1 MPKGAVTNMGA
12 LMTTQEIADMVND
25 GKSRKEIIAYLQEE
39 KNMTWGSAKNLYYN
53 TLKEMVPDEAYLK
66 AYKKSLA
73 TTNMARLEQIIDE
86 SLSGNTA
93 DKAIALKAID
103 QLNKMVGAYA
113 DNSIT
118 IAQQNK
124 DGDQQIIQIDFSK

>member
-1 MPKGAVTNMGA
+1 MPGIARMDS
-12 LMTTQEIADMVND
+12 LMTTQEIADRVND
-25 GKSRKEIIAYLQEE
+25 GQSKAQIIAWLQEE
-39 KNMTWGSAKNLYYN
+39 RGMTWGSAKNLYYN
-53 TLKEMVPDEAYLK
+53 TLKEMVPDDAYLQ

-73 TTNMARLEQIIDE
+73 TTNIARLEKIVDD

-103 QLNKMVGAYA
+103 QLNKICGAYA
-113 DNSIT
+113 DNSVT

-124 DGDQQIIQIDFSK
+124 DGDQQVIKITFE

>member
-93 DKAIALKAID
+93 DKAIALKAIE
-103 QLNKMVGAYA
+103 Q
-113 DNSIT
+113 
-118 IAQQNK
+118 
-124 DGDQQIIQIDFSK
+124 

>member
-1 MPKGAVTNMGA
+1 MPGIARMNS
-12 LMTTQEIADMVND
+12 LMTTQEIADRVND
-25 GKSRKEIIAYLQEE
+25 GQSKAQIIAWLQEE
-39 KNMTWGSAKNLYYN
+39 KGMTWGSAKNLYYN
-53 TLKEMVPDEAYLK
+53 TLKEMVPDDAYLQ

-73 TTNMARLEQIIDE
+73 TTNIARLEKIVDD

-103 QLNKMVGAYA
+103 QLNKICGAYA
-113 DNSIT
+113 DNSVT

-124 DGDQQIIQIDFSK
+124 DGDQQVIKITFE

>member
-1 MPKGAVTNMGA
+1 MPKGVVTRMGG
-12 LMTTQEIADMVND
+12 LITTQEISDRIND
-25 GKSRKEIIAYLQEE
+25 GQSKAQIIAWLQEA
-39 KNMTWGSAKNLYYN
+39 KNMTYGSAKNLYYN
-53 TLKEMVPDEAYLK
+53 TLKEMVPDDAYLQ

-73 TTNMARLEQIIDE
+73 TTNIARLEKIVDD

-103 QLNKMVGAYA
+103 QLNKICGAYA
-113 DNSIT
+113 DNSVT

-124 DGDQQIIQIDFSK
+124 DGDGQVIKITFE

>member
-1 MPKGAVTNMGA
+1 MPGIARMNS
-12 LMTTQEIADMVND
+12 LMTTQEIADRVND
-25 GKSRKEIIAYLQEE
+25 GQSKAQIIAWLQEE
-39 KNMTWGSAKNLYYN
+39 RGMTWGSAKNLYYN
-53 TLKEMVPDEAYLK
+53 TLKEMVPDDAYLQ

-73 TTNMARLEQIIDE
+73 TTNIARLEKIVDD

-103 QLNKMVGAYA
+103 QLNKICGAYA
-113 DNSIT
+113 DNSVT

-124 DGDQQIIQIDFSK
+124 DGDGQAIKITFE

>member
-1 MPKGAVTNMGA
+1 MSGIPRMNS
-12 LMTTQEIADMVND
+12 LMTTQEIADRVND
-25 GKSRKEIIAYLQEE
+25 GQSKAQIIAWLQEE
-39 KNMTWGSAKNLYYN
+39 KGMTWGSAKNLYYN
-53 TLKEMVPDEAYLK
+53 TLKEMVPDDAYLQ

-73 TTNMARLEQIIDE
+73 TTNIARLEKIVDD

-103 QLNKMVGAYA
+103 QLNKSCGAYA
-113 DNSIT
+113 DNSVT

-124 DGDQQIIQIDFSK
+124 DGDQQVIKITFE

>member
-1 MPKGAVTNMGA
+1 MPKGVVTRMGG
-12 LMTTQEIADMVND
+12 LITTQEISDRIND
-25 GKSRKEIIAYLQEE
+25 GQSKAQIIAWLQEA
-39 KNMTWGSAKNLYYN
+39 KNMTYGSAKNLYYN
-53 TLKEMVPDEAYLK
+53 TLKEMVPDDAYLQ

-73 TTNMARLEQIIDE
+73 TTNIARLEKIVDD

-103 QLNKMVGAYA
+103 QLNKICGAYA
-113 DNSIT
+113 DNSVT

-124 DGDQQIIQIDFSK
+124 DGDGQIIQIRFGE

>member
-1 MPKGAVTNMGA
+1 MPAKGVTRMDT
-12 LMTTQEIADMVND
+12 LITTQEIADRIND
-25 GKSRKEIIAYLQEE
+25 GKSKSEIIAWLQEE

-53 TLKEMVPDEAYLK
+53 TLKEMVPDDAYLT

-73 TTNMARLEQIIDE
+73 TTNMSRLEKIVED

-103 QLNKMVGAYA
+103 QLNKMCGAYA
-113 DNSIT
+113 DNNIT
-118 IAQQNK
+118 IAQQDK
-124 DGDQQIIQIDFSK
+124 EGAQQVIKITFEK

>member
-1 MPKGAVTNMGA
+1 MSNKPRLEA
-12 LMTTQEIADMVND
+12 LTTSQDISDMIND
-25 GKSRKEIIAYLQEE
+25 GRSKAEIIAWLQEE
-39 KNMTWGSAKNLYYN
+39 KGMTWGSAKNLYYR
-53 TLKEMVPDEAYLK
+53 TLKEMVPDDAYLA

-73 TTNMARLEQIIDE
+73 TTNMSRLEKIVED

-103 QLNKMVGAYA
+103 QLNKMCGAYA
-113 DNSIT
+113 DNNIT

-124 DGDQQIIQIDFSK
+124 DGDGQIIQIRFGE

>member
-1 MPKGAVTNMGA
+1 MSGIPRMNS
-12 LMTTQEIADMVND
+12 LMTTQEIADRVND
-25 GKSRKEIIAYLQEE
+25 GQSKAQIIAWLQEE
-39 KNMTWGSAKNLYYN
+39 RGMTWGSAKNLYYN
-53 TLKEMVPDEAYLK
+53 TLKEMVPDDAYLQ

-73 TTNMARLEQIIDE
+73 TTNIARLEKIVDD

-103 QLNKMVGAYA
+103 QLNKICGAYA
-113 DNSIT
+113 DNSVT

-124 DGDQQIIQIDFSK
+124 DGDQQVIKITFE

>member
-1 MPKGAVTNMGA
+1 MSGIPRMNS
-12 LMTTQEIADMVND
+12 LMTTQEIADRVNE
-25 GKSRKEIIAYLQEE
+25 GQSKAQIIAWLQEE
-39 KNMTWGSAKNLYYN
+39 RGMTWGSAKNLYYN
-53 TLKEMVPDEAYLK
+53 TLKEMVPDDAYLQ

-73 TTNMARLEQIIDE
+73 TTNIARLEKIVDD

-103 QLNKMVGAYA
+103 QLNKICGAYS
-113 DNSIT
+113 DNSVT

-124 DGDQQIIQIDFSK
+124 DGDQQVIKITFE

>member
-1 MPKGAVTNMGA
+1 
-12 LMTTQEIADMVND
+12 MTTQEIADRVND
-25 GKSRKEIIAYLQEE
+25 GQSKAQIIAWLQEE
-39 KNMTWGSAKNLYYN
+39 RGMTWGSAKNLYYN
-53 TLKEMVPDEAYLK
+53 TLKEMVPDDAYLQ

-73 TTNMARLEQIIDE
+73 TTNIARLEKIVDD

-103 QLNKMVGAYA
+103 QLNKICGAYA
-113 DNSIT
+113 DNNIT

-124 DGDQQIIQIDFSK
+124 DGDQQVIKITFE

>member
-1 MPKGAVTNMGA
+1 MSGIARMNS
-12 LMTTQEIADMVND
+12 LMTTQEIADRVNE
-25 GKSRKEIIAYLQEE
+25 GQSKAQIIAWLQEE
-39 KNMTWGSAKNLYYN
+39 RGMTWGSAKNLYYN
-53 TLKEMVPDEAYLK
+53 TLKEMVPDDAYMQ

-73 TTNMARLEQIIDE
+73 TTNIARLEKIVDD

-103 QLNKMVGAYA
+103 QLNKICGAYA
-113 DNSIT
+113 DNSVT

-124 DGDQQIIQIDFSK
+124 DGDQQVIKITFE

>member
-1 MPKGAVTNMGA
+1 MSNKPRLEA
-12 LMTTQEIADMVND
+12 LTTSQDISDMIND
-25 GKSRKEIIAYLQEE
+25 GRSKGEIIAWLQEE
-39 KNMTWGSAKNLYYN
+39 KGMTWGSAKNLYYR
-53 TLKEMVPDEAYLK
+53 TLKEMVPDDAYLA

-73 TTNMARLEQIIDE
+73 TTNMSRLEKIVED

-103 QLNKMVGAYA
+103 QLNKMCGAYA
-113 DNSIT
+113 DNNIT

-124 DGDQQIIQIDFSK
+124 DGDGQIIQIRFGE

>member
-1 MPKGAVTNMGA
+1 MNS
-12 LMTTQEIADMVND
+12 LMTTQEIADRVND
-25 GKSRKEIIAYLQEE
+25 GQSKAQIIAWLQEE
-39 KNMTWGSAKNLYYN
+39 RGMTWGSAKNLYYN
-53 TLKEMVPDEAYLK
+53 TLKEMVPDDAYLQ

-73 TTNMARLEQIIDE
+73 TTNIARLEKIVDD

-103 QLNKMVGAYA
+103 QLNKICGAYA
-113 DNSIT
+113 DNSVT

-124 DGDQQIIQIDFSK
+124 DGDQQVIKITFE

>member
-1 MPKGAVTNMGA
+1 MSGIARMNS
-12 LMTTQEIADMVND
+12 LMTTQEIADRVND
-25 GKSRKEIIAYLQEE
+25 GQSKAQIIAWLQEARG
-39 KNMTWGSAKNLYYN
+39 MTWGSAKNLYYN
-53 TLKEMVPDEAYLK
+53 TLKEMVPDDAYLQ

-73 TTNMARLEQIIDE
+73 TTNIARLEKIVDD

-103 QLNKMVGAYA
+103 QLNKICGAYA
-113 DNSIT
+113 DNSVT

-124 DGDQQIIQIDFSK
+124 DGDQQVIKITFE

>member
-1 MPKGAVTNMGA
+1 MPKGVVTRMGG
-12 LMTTQEIADMVND
+12 LITTQEISDRIND
-25 GKSRKEIIAYLQEE
+25 GQSKAQIIAWLQEA
-39 KNMTWGSAKNLYYN
+39 KNMTYGSAKNLYYN
-53 TLKEMVPDEAYLK
+53 TLKEMVPDEAYLQ

-73 TTNMARLEQIIDE
+73 TTNIARLEKIVDD

-103 QLNKMVGAYA
+103 QLNKICGAYA
-113 DNSIT
+113 DNSVT

-124 DGDQQIIQIDFSK
+124 DGDGQIIQIRFGE

>member
-1 MPKGAVTNMGA
+1 MPKGVVTRMGG
-12 LMTTQEIADMVND
+12 LITTQEISDRIND
-25 GKSRKEIIAYLQEE
+25 GQSKAQIIAWLQEA
-39 KNMTWGSAKNLYYN
+39 KNMTYGSAKNLYYN
-53 TLKEMVPDEAYLK
+53 TLKEMVPDDAYLQ

-73 TTNMARLEQIIDE
+73 TTNIARLEKIVDD

-103 QLNKMVGAYA
+103 QLNKICGAYA
-113 DNSIT
+113 DNSVT

-124 DGDQQIIQIDFSK
+124 DGDGQIIQIRFE

>member
-1 MPKGAVTNMGA
+1 MPKGVVTRMGG
-12 LMTTQEIADMVND
+12 LITTQEISDRIND
-25 GKSRKEIIAYLQEE
+25 GQSKAQIIAWLQEA
-39 KNMTWGSAKNLYYN
+39 KNMTYGSAKNLYYN
-53 TLKEMVPDEAYLK
+53 TLKEMVPDDAYLQ

-73 TTNMARLEQIIDE
+73 TTNIARLEKIVDD

-103 QLNKMVGAYA
+103 QLNKICGAYA
-113 DNSIT
+113 DNSVT

-124 DGDQQIIQIDFSK
+124 DGDQQVIKITFDK

>member
-1 MPKGAVTNMGA
+1 MPRGVVTKMEA
-12 LMTTQEIADMVND
+12 LITTQEISDRIND
-25 GKSRKEIIAYLQEE
+25 GQSKSEIIAWLQEE
-39 KNMTWGSAKNLYYN
+39 KKMTWASAKNLYYN
-53 TLKEMVPDEAYLK
+53 TLKEMVPDDAYLA

-73 TTNMARLEQIIDE
+73 TTNMSRLERIVED

-103 QLNKMVGAYA
+103 QLNKMCGAYA
-113 DNSIT
+113 DNNIT

-124 DGDQQIIQIDFSK
+124 DGEGQIIQIRFGE

>member
-1 MPKGAVTNMGA
+1 MPGIPRMKS
-12 LMTTQEIADMVND
+12 LMTTQEIADRVND
-25 GKSRKEIIAYLQEE
+25 GQSKAQIIAWLQEE
-39 KNMTWGSAKNLYYN
+39 RGMTWGSAKNLYYN
-53 TLKEMVPDEAYLK
+53 TLKEMVPDDAYLQ

-73 TTNMARLEQIIDE
+73 TTNIARLEKIVDD

-103 QLNKMVGAYA
+103 QLNKICGAYA
-113 DNSIT
+113 DNNIT

-124 DGDQQIIQIDFSK
+124 DGDQQVIKITFE

>member
-1 MPKGAVTNMGA
+1 MPRGVVTKMEA
-12 LMTTQEIADMVND
+12 LITTQEISDAIND
-25 GKSRKEIIAYLQEE
+25 GKSKSEIIAWLQQE
-39 KNMTWGSAKNLYYN
+39 KNMTWASAKNLYYN
-53 TLKEMVPDEAYLK
+53 TLKEMVPDDAYLA

-73 TTNMARLEQIIDE
+73 TTNMSRLEKIVED

-103 QLNKMVGAYA
+103 QLNKMCGAYQ
-113 DNSIT
+113 DNNIT

-124 DGDQQIIQIDFSK
+124 DGEGQIIQIRFGE

>member
-1 MPKGAVTNMGA
+1 MPGIARMNS
-12 LMTTQEIADMVND
+12 LMTTQEIADRVND
-25 GKSRKEIIAYLQEE
+25 GQSKAQIIAWLQEE
-39 KNMTWGSAKNLYYN
+39 RGMTWGSAKNLYYN
-53 TLKEMVPDEAYLK
+53 TLKEMVPDDAYLQ

-73 TTNMARLEQIIDE
+73 TTNIARLEKIVDD

-103 QLNKMVGAYA
+103 QLNKICGAYA
-113 DNSIT
+113 DNSVT

-124 DGDQQIIQIDFSK
+124 DGDQQVIKITFE

>member
-1 MPKGAVTNMGA
+1 MSGIPRMNS
-12 LMTTQEIADMVND
+12 LMTTQEIADRVND
-25 GKSRKEIIAYLQEE
+25 GQSKAQIIAWLQEE
-39 KNMTWGSAKNLYYN
+39 RGMTWGSAKNLYYN
-53 TLKEMVPDEAYLK
+53 TLKEMVPDDAYLQ

-73 TTNMARLEQIIDE
+73 TTNIARLEKIAED

-103 QLNKMVGAYA
+103 QLNKICGAYA
-113 DNSIT
+113 DNSVT

-124 DGDQQIIQIDFSK
+124 DGDQQVIKITFE

>member
-1 MPKGAVTNMGA
+1 MSGIARMNS
-12 LMTTQEIADMVND
+12 LMTTQEIADRVND
-25 GKSRKEIIAYLQEE
+25 GQSKAQIIAWLQEE
-39 KNMTWGSAKNLYYN
+39 KGMTWGSAKNLYYN
-53 TLKEMVPDEAYLK
+53 TLKEMVPDDAYLQ

-73 TTNMARLEQIIDE
+73 TTNIARLEKIVDD

-103 QLNKMVGAYA
+103 QLNKICGAYA
-113 DNSIT
+113 DNSVT

-124 DGDQQIIQIDFSK
+124 DGDQQVIKITFE

>member
-12 LMTTQEIADMVND
+12 LMTTQEIAEMVND

>member
-1 MPKGAVTNMGA
+1 MSGIARMNS
-12 LMTTQEIADMVND
+12 LMTTQEIADRVND
-25 GKSRKEIIAYLQEE
+25 GQSKAQIIAWLQEE
-39 KNMTWGSAKNLYYN
+39 RGMTWGRAKNLYYN
-53 TLKEMVPDEAYLK
+53 TLKEMVPDDAYLQ

-73 TTNMARLEQIIDE
+73 TTNIARLEKIVDD

-103 QLNKMVGAYA
+103 QLNKICGAYA
-113 DNSIT
+113 DNSVT

-124 DGDQQIIQIDFSK
+124 DGDQQVIKITFE

>member
-1 MPKGAVTNMGA
+1 MPRGVVTNMEA
-12 LMTTQEIADMVND
+12 LITTQEISDRIND
-25 GKSRKEIIAYLQEE
+25 GQSKAQIIAWLQEE

-53 TLKEMVPDEAYLK
+53 TLKEMVPDDAYLA

-73 TTNMARLEQIIDE
+73 TTNMSRLERIVED

-103 QLNKMVGAYA
+103 QLNKMCGAYA
-113 DNSIT
+113 DNNIT

-124 DGDQQIIQIDFSK
+124 DGDGQIIQIRFGE

>member
-1 MPKGAVTNMGA
+1 MSGIARMNS
-12 LMTTQEIADMVND
+12 LMTTQEIADRVNE
-25 GKSRKEIIAYLQEE
+25 GQSKAQIIAWLQEE
-39 KNMTWGSAKNLYYN
+39 KGMTWGSAKNLYYN
-53 TLKEMVPDEAYLK
+53 TLKEMVPDDAYLQ

-73 TTNMARLEQIIDE
+73 TTNIARLEKIVDD

-103 QLNKMVGAYA
+103 QLNKICGAYA
-113 DNSIT
+113 DNSVT

-124 DGDQQIIQIDFSK
+124 DGDQQVIKITFDK

>member
-1 MPKGAVTNMGA
+1 MSGIARMNS
-12 LMTTQEIADMVND
+12 LMTTQEIADRVND
-25 GKSRKEIIAYLQEE
+25 GQSKAQIIAWLQEE
-39 KNMTWGSAKNLYYN
+39 KGMTWGSAKNLYYN
-53 TLKEMVPDEAYLK
+53 TLKEMVPDDAYLQ

-73 TTNMARLEQIIDE
+73 TTNIARLEKIVDA

-103 QLNKMVGAYA
+103 QLNKICGAYA
-113 DNSIT
+113 DNSVT

-124 DGDQQIIQIDFSK
+124 DGDQQVIKITFE

>member
-12 LMTTQEIADMVND
+12 LMTTQEISDMVND

>member
-1 MPKGAVTNMGA
+1 MPKGVVTRMGG
-12 LMTTQEIADMVND
+12 LITTQEISDRIND
-25 GKSRKEIIAYLQEE
+25 GQSKAQIIAWLQEA
-39 KNMTWGSAKNLYYN
+39 KNMTYGSAKNLYYN
-53 TLKEMVPDEAYLK
+53 TLKEMVPDDAYLQ

-73 TTNMARLEQIIDE
+73 TTNIARLEKIVDD

-103 QLNKMVGAYA
+103 QLNKICGAYA
-113 DNSIT
+113 DNSVT

-124 DGDQQIIQIDFSK
+124 DGDQQVIKITF